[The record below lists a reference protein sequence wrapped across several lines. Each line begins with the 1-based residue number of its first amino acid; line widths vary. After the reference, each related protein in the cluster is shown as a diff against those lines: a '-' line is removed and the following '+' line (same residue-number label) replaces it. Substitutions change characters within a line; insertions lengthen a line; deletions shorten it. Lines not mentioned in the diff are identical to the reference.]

1 VSTAVRQQAEDVV
14 ETARKAGIPP
24 DDPLALLLAKLASLA
39 GTVSASTAERQEE
52 LERAIFRA
60 GLVVARQLAVRVER
74 RTALAIGAAGVL
86 IAVIAGYTGYEIGSA
101 QPGPVAVCWRQGGK
115 QLCGPAVWLGSSK

>member
-1 VSTAVRQQAEDVV
+1 MSTAVRQQAEDVV

-39 GTVSASTAERQEE
+39 ETVSASTAERQEE

-60 GLVVARQLAVRVER
+60 SLVIARQLAVRVER

-86 IAVIAGYTGYEIGSA
+86 TAVIAGYTGYEIGSA
-101 QPGPVAVCWRQGGK
+101 QPGPVAVCWQQGGK

>member
-101 QPGPVAVCWRQGGK
+101 QPGPVAVCWQQGGK
-115 QLCGPAVWLGSSK
+115 QLCGPAVWLGLSK